1 MGTKPHFTATTEAR
15 RRLRGLIHNTPT
27 IEQRTLSDRMGR
39 RVFLK
44 CEHLQKTGSF
54 KVRGI
59 LNHLLQ
65 LPAPT
70 RDRGVI
76 TISAGNAAQAVAWA
90 AATAGIPATVV
101 MPAEASPLKAQ
112 ASREYGAEV
121 ILHGNAKEAFEL
133 VFKLAEEC
141 GLHFVHPFDDTHVI
155 EGHATVALEIVDAV
169 PDVADV
175 VVPCGGGGLVS
186 GVALGMSGARP
197 AARVWCVEPEGA
209 PAMKRSVAEG
219 HAVHLEKWDTI
230 ADGLA
235 APMAGEL
242 NYAVVREH
250 VERCLTVGDDEI
262 QDAMGVLFDRT
273 KQVVEPAGAA
283 GLAALLTDRIPGTG
297 PVVVVLSGGNVD
309 RTRFAHLISEQ
320 SRSV

>member
-1 MGTKPHFTATTEAR
+1 MGKTPEFAAVHDAR
-15 RRLRGLIHNTPT
+15 ERLEGRIHRTPT
-27 IEQRTLSDRMGR
+27 IRQRTLSDLVGR
-39 RVFLK
+39 SVFLK

-65 LPAPT
+65 LSDSV
-70 RDRGVI
+70 RSKGVI

-90 AATAGIPATVV
+90 ATTAGVPATVV
-101 MPAEASPLKAQ
+101 MPAGASPLKAQ

-121 ILHGNAKEAFEL
+121 IIHGNANEAFKL
-133 VFKLAEEC
+133 VFELAEER
-141 GLHFVHPFDDTHVI
+141 GLHFVHPFDNTQVI
-155 EGHATVALEIVDAV
+155 EGHATAALEIVE
-169 PDVADV
+169 DVAEVEDV

-186 GVALGMSGARP
+186 GIALGISGTRP
-197 AARVWCVEPEGA
+197 SARVWCVEPEGA
-209 PAMKRSVAEG
+209 PAMNRSVSEG
-219 HAVHLEKWDTI
+219 HAVHLESWDTI

-242 NYAVVREH
+242 NYAIVREH
-250 VERCLTVGDDEI
+250 VEACLTVTDVDI
-262 QDAMGVLFDRT
+262 RSAMGVLFDRT

-283 GLAALLTDRIPGTG
+283 GLAALLGGHIRGTG

-309 RTRFAHLISEQ
+309 RSRFAQLITE
-320 SRSV
+320 